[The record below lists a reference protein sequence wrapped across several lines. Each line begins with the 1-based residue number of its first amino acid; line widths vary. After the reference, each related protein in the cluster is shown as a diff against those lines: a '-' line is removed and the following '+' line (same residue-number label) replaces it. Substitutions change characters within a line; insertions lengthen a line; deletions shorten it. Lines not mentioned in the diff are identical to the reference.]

1 MKDKRS
7 IGVRNIVGLYVG
19 QDMPRKIAAV
29 HCLRLIKLVLGSSYL
44 FPSQDT
50 AISSGVNNP
59 QVEEAEDDIPE
70 DVRGGNIVSNRDVTP
85 VKKRVVRNWSKEEDM
100 YLIKE
105 VIRGSD
111 TRVECIDLM
120 MVDWEGV
127 AQSLDRKPRNVA
139 EHWSRVVQPILVE
152 DTDPA
157 SVISYRRKLLEEV
170 IKMEAGH
177 RKEIDWHSLSKKF
190 HPRSTYAI
198 VSSTS
203 LL

>member
-1 MKDKRS
+1 
-7 IGVRNIVGLYVG
+7 
-19 QDMPRKIAAV
+19 
-29 HCLRLIKLVLGSSYL
+29 
-44 FPSQDT
+44 
-50 AISSGVNNP
+50 
-59 QVEEAEDDIPE
+59 
-70 DVRGGNIVSNRDVTP
+70 
-85 VKKRVVRNWSKEEDM
+85 
-100 YLIKE
+100 
-105 VIRGSD
+105 
-111 TRVECIDLM
+111 M

-177 RKEIDWHSLSKKF
+177 RKEIDWNILSKKF

-198 VSSTS
+198 VSSTTLS
-203 LL
+203 